1 MVRNRTCKRENNEVE
16 NVSKLQKTVVLQELK
31 YETAFIQDKGRELFY
46 KQPYEEMQ
54 HIRKYT

>member
-46 KQPYEEMQ
+46 KQPNIELT
-54 HIRKYT
+54 YTL